1 MVNEI
6 KIIDSGKER
15 YSIEPKKLI
24 LGRMYDNDADTI
36 KIERPIDEIDSI
48 CTMIITD
55 QVGKVIDH
63 VIMENDEYLIKS
75 AITQN
80 RLIQI
85 GFSFSRR
92 DGYIKNSE
100 IILGEFLTA
109 QKPYGFVPVEPEQK
123 KSIDYLI
130 SYGFTDSKLVGNELQ
145 FFNMNGDKVVA
156 FDLSD
161 FTQAQSDL
169 GETDVSRE
177 TFVKGKTTKNLK
189 NEGEDGSSPYA
200 TQDWTQKNAG
210 KIDSINE
217 TELGRQINLATDL
230 EVGKLYLLSGLDP
243 TIIRGTYKN
252 KNVYFYSGKPYFPN
266 YYNYQVLKQ
275 LDNQLI
281 FENCNLTPVVGG
293 AGYNLN
299 ASYYQYARVTIDTT
313 TGLITNIEPVIML
326 KGVNGGNLSA
336 NCVGIYAPTTS
347 GTQGQIL
354 QSNGSDSAPTW
365 IDKSPLIISNTS
377 VASWTSDTTY
387 SDFGYKSEISITGL
401 SANDVCE
408 IIFNQADAS
417 SGNYAQVNSTS
428 AGILTIYS
436 KVDTSITIPTII
448 VFKGGD

>member
-15 YSIEPKKLI
+15 YSLEPKKLI

-109 QKPYGFVPVEPEQK
+109 QKPDGFVPVAPEQK

-210 KIDSINE
+210 KIDSISVNGKNIPADE
-217 TELGRQINLATDL
+217 NKNVNL
-230 EVGKLYLLSGLDP
+230 EVLEKSGGTISGDLNIQGNLNVSGTTVTKDTETLLVKDNIVVTNSDKVELLNLSGLAINKNANQTYGIMYDP
-243 TIIRGTYKN
+243 TTDSVKLGIGSIDETGKFTFSENGNPVAVRADSSLFIDGHLIKWDAQN
-252 KNVYFYSGKPYFPN
+252 NRFIDSGKSIEDFVD
-266 YYNYQVLKQ
+266 VLNEQ
-275 LDNQLI
+275 
-281 FENCNLTPVVGG
+281 TVGG
-293 AGYNLN
+293 RKKFEEQIQANKGIH
-299 ASYYQYARVTIDTT
+299 SD
-313 TGLITNIEPVIML
+313 GNIEITDGIMKIMNTKSDEVTQFSTESIHIEKGENSSL
-326 KGVNGGNLSA
+326 KEYDLNFVK
-336 NCVGIYAPTTS
+336 IY
-347 GTQGQIL
+347 
-354 QSNGSDSAPTW
+354 
-365 IDKSPLIISNTS
+365 
-377 VASWTSDTTY
+377 
-387 SDFGYKSEISITGL
+387 
-401 SANDVCE
+401 
-408 IIFNQADAS
+408 DAC
-417 SGNYAQVNSTS
+417 
-428 AGILTIYS
+428 TIRRYL
-436 KVDTSITIPTII
+436 
-448 VFKGGD
+448 

>member
-15 YSIEPKKLI
+15 YSLEPKKLI

-109 QKPYGFVPVEPEQK
+109 QKPDGFVPVAPEQK
-123 KSIDYLI
+123 KNIDYLI
-130 SYGFTDSKLVGNELQ
+130 SFGFTDSKLVGNELQ

-210 KIDSINE
+210 KIDSISVNGKNIPADE
-217 TELGRQINLATDL
+217 NKNVNL
-230 EVGKLYLLSGLDP
+230 EVLEKSGGTISGDLGIQGNLNVSGTTVTKDTETLLVKDNIIVTNSDKVELLNLSGLAINKNANQTYGIMYDP
-243 TIIRGTYKN
+243 TTDSVKLGLGSIDGTGKFTFSEN
-252 KNVYFYSGKPYFPN
+252 GNPVAVRADSSLFIDGHLIKWDAQNNRFIDSGKSIEDFVD
-266 YYNYQVLKQ
+266 VLNEQ
-275 LDNQLI
+275 
-281 FENCNLTPVVGG
+281 TVGG
-293 AGYNLN
+293 RKKFEEQIQANKGIH
-299 ASYYQYARVTIDTT
+299 SD
-313 TGLITNIEPVIML
+313 GNIEITDGIMKIMNTKSDEVTQFSTESIHIEKGENSSL
-326 KGVNGGNLSA
+326 KEYDLNFVK
-336 NCVGIYAPTTS
+336 IY
-347 GTQGQIL
+347 
-354 QSNGSDSAPTW
+354 
-365 IDKSPLIISNTS
+365 
-377 VASWTSDTTY
+377 
-387 SDFGYKSEISITGL
+387 
-401 SANDVCE
+401 
-408 IIFNQADAS
+408 DAC
-417 SGNYAQVNSTS
+417 
-428 AGILTIYS
+428 TIRRHL
-436 KVDTSITIPTII
+436 
-448 VFKGGD
+448 

>member
-15 YSIEPKKLI
+15 YSIEPKKFI

-109 QKPYGFVPVEPEQK
+109 QKPDGFVPVEPEQK

-210 KIDSINE
+210 KIDSISVN
-217 TELGRQINLATDL
+217 
-230 EVGKLYLLSGLDP
+230 GKNIPADE
-243 TIIRGTYKN
+243 N
-252 KNVYFYSGKPYFPN
+252 KNVNLEVLEKSGGTISGDLNIQGNLNVSGTTVTKDTETLLVKDNIVVTNSDKVELLNLSGIAININANQTYGIMYDPTTDSVKLGLGSIDETGKFTFSENGNPVAVRADSSLLIDGHLIKWDAQNNRFIDSGKSIEDFVD
-266 YYNYQVLKQ
+266 VLNEQ
-275 LDNQLI
+275 
-281 FENCNLTPVVGG
+281 TVGG
-293 AGYNLN
+293 RKKFEEQIQANKGIH
-299 ASYYQYARVTIDTT
+299 SD
-313 TGLITNIEPVIML
+313 GNIEITDGIMKIMNTKSDEVTQFSTESIHIEKGENSSL
-326 KGVNGGNLSA
+326 KEYDLNFVK
-336 NCVGIYAPTTS
+336 IY
-347 GTQGQIL
+347 
-354 QSNGSDSAPTW
+354 
-365 IDKSPLIISNTS
+365 
-377 VASWTSDTTY
+377 
-387 SDFGYKSEISITGL
+387 
-401 SANDVCE
+401 
-408 IIFNQADAS
+408 DAC
-417 SGNYAQVNSTS
+417 
-428 AGILTIYS
+428 TIRRHL
-436 KVDTSITIPTII
+436 
-448 VFKGGD
+448 

>member
-1 MVNEI
+1 MVNKI

-109 QKPYGFVPVEPEQK
+109 QKPDGFVPVEPEQK

-210 KIDSINE
+210 KIDSISVN
-217 TELGRQINLATDL
+217 
-230 EVGKLYLLSGLDP
+230 GKNIPAD
-243 TIIRGTYKN
+243 KN
-252 KNVYFYSGKPYFPN
+252 KNVNLEVLEKSGGTISGDLNIQGNLNVSGTTVTKDTETLLVKDNIVVTNSDKVELLNLSGLAINKNANQTYGIMYDPTTDSVKLGLGSIDETGKFTFSENGNPVAVRADSSLFIDGHLIKWDAQNNRFIDSGKSIEDFVD
-266 YYNYQVLKQ
+266 VLNEQ
-275 LDNQLI
+275 
-281 FENCNLTPVVGG
+281 TVGG
-293 AGYNLN
+293 RKKFEEQIQANKGIH
-299 ASYYQYARVTIDTT
+299 SD
-313 TGLITNIEPVIML
+313 GNIEITDGIMKVMNTKSDEVTQFSTESIHIEKGENSSL
-326 KGVNGGNLSA
+326 KKYDLNFVK
-336 NCVGIYAPTTS
+336 IY
-347 GTQGQIL
+347 
-354 QSNGSDSAPTW
+354 
-365 IDKSPLIISNTS
+365 
-377 VASWTSDTTY
+377 
-387 SDFGYKSEISITGL
+387 
-401 SANDVCE
+401 
-408 IIFNQADAS
+408 DAC
-417 SGNYAQVNSTS
+417 
-428 AGILTIYS
+428 TIRRHL
-436 KVDTSITIPTII
+436 
-448 VFKGGD
+448 

>member
-109 QKPYGFVPVEPEQK
+109 QKPDGFVPVEPEQK

-210 KIDSINE
+210 KIDSISVN
-217 TELGRQINLATDL
+217 
-230 EVGKLYLLSGLDP
+230 GKNIPAD
-243 TIIRGTYKN
+243 KN
-252 KNVYFYSGKPYFPN
+252 KNVNLEVLEKSGGTISGDLNIQGNLNVSGTTVTKDTETLLVKDNIVVTNSDKVELLNLSGLAINKNANQTYGIMYDPTTDSVKLGLGSIDETGKFTFSENGNPVAVRADSSLFIDGHLIKWDAQNNRFIDSGKSIEDFVD
-266 YYNYQVLKQ
+266 VLNEQ
-275 LDNQLI
+275 
-281 FENCNLTPVVGG
+281 TVGG
-293 AGYNLN
+293 RKKFEEQIQANKGIH
-299 ASYYQYARVTIDTT
+299 SD
-313 TGLITNIEPVIML
+313 GNIEITDGIMKIMNTKSDEVTQFSTESIHIEKGENSSL
-326 KGVNGGNLSA
+326 KEYDLNFVK
-336 NCVGIYAPTTS
+336 IY
-347 GTQGQIL
+347 
-354 QSNGSDSAPTW
+354 
-365 IDKSPLIISNTS
+365 
-377 VASWTSDTTY
+377 
-387 SDFGYKSEISITGL
+387 
-401 SANDVCE
+401 
-408 IIFNQADAS
+408 DAC
-417 SGNYAQVNSTS
+417 
-428 AGILTIYS
+428 TIRRYL
-436 KVDTSITIPTII
+436 
-448 VFKGGD
+448 